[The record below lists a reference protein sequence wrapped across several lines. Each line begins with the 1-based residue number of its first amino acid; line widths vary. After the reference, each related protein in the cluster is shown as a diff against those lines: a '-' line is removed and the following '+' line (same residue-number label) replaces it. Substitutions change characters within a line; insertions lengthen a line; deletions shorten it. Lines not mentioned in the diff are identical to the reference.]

1 MEDWQSIYKRVQKE
15 RREEGWDELFES
27 SIQEAVAEIRNPWY
41 DIPIWGT
48 TDEMKKNDIKSE
60 LKRLQIKCY
69 GTKCAALFR
78 TAPDLRTALEDLVRR
93 QCELCKAEMHVA
105 CEKNMLPCQIG
116 EMCGRG
122 LDDARKAIA
131 KSYWKKEQKTDE
143 ND

>member
-15 RREEGWDELFES
+15 RRENGWDELFES

-78 TAPDLRTALEDLVRR
+78 SAPALLAALEDIVKNACRM
-93 QCELCKAEMHVA
+93 CESELKVAMHGTKKP
-105 CEKNMLPCQIG
+105 CEDGRPCP
-116 EMCGRG
+116 RG
-122 LDDARKAIA
+122 MDDARKAIA